1 MAFLFADRPA
11 LLKDLD
17 NDEARVIEYERV
29 RDRWFAFTVPF
40 SIAHGCVV
48 TLITYAST
56 VQGTELAN
64 CGLAAFYA
72 CYTLSALTLA
82 TVFVDREGPRRAMLV
97 GFGAYCI
104 LAFSYALFSLTN
116 NAVTFAIVIIASAG
130 GGVGGGLIWVS
141 QSRHYAAMCKDAAG
155 PAPNNFA
162 SSFAFW
168 YIGTEGVVK
177 LATASFLTVVDDL
190 TVACTTLF
198 ILLVAAYGAMV
209 LRPESCGFA
218 TDDEGDIVSTL
229 KSVSLSSI
237 GSVAK
242 AHAED
247 PRIVPLSPPWLAF
260 GFSSAAFTS
269 WYAGVVSTYRPN
281 ALVGF
286 AAAEVALVAG
296 ALAPLFG
303 WLAARFGLRA
313 PVIVGAAS
321 YAVLGIIMA
330 VAGVEQNLTDNGS
343 LWVYC
348 FFIGAV
354 RSFYENT
361 SKMLV
366 VEFLEDAPSLVNRA
380 MAAMYFHNGSAS
392 TVTFLCLL
400 IPANPYRGIG
410 YAMVGFG
417 LLIGAGFLRL
427 RTLKDTETGYTLLA

>member
-82 TVFVDREGPRRAMLV
+82 TVFVDREGPRRAMLI

-130 GGVGGGLIWVS
+130 GGIGGGLIWVS

-168 YIGTEGVVK
+168 YIGTEGVVNC
-177 LATASFLTVVDDL
+177 VEINQCVG
-190 TVACTTLF
+190 CT
-198 ILLVAAYGAMV
+198 
-209 LRPESCGFA
+209 R
-218 TDDEGDIVSTL
+218 
-229 KSVSLSSI
+229 
-237 GSVAK
+237 
-242 AHAED
+242 
-247 PRIVPLSPPWLAF
+247 R
-260 GFSSAAFTS
+260 
-269 WYAGVVSTYRPN
+269 
-281 ALVGF
+281 
-286 AAAEVALVAG
+286 
-296 ALAPLFG
+296 
-303 WLAARFGLRA
+303 
-313 PVIVGAAS
+313 
-321 YAVLGIIMA
+321 
-330 VAGVEQNLTDNGS
+330 
-343 LWVYC
+343 
-348 FFIGAV
+348 
-354 RSFYENT
+354 
-361 SKMLV
+361 
-366 VEFLEDAPSLVNRA
+366 
-380 MAAMYFHNGSAS
+380 
-392 TVTFLCLL
+392 
-400 IPANPYRGIG
+400 
-410 YAMVGFG
+410 
-417 LLIGAGFLRL
+417 
-427 RTLKDTETGYTLLA
+427 